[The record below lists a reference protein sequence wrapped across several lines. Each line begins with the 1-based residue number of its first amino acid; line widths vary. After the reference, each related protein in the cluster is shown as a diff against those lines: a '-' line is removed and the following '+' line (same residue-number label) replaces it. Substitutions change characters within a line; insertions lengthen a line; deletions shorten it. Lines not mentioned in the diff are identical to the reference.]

1 MDANG
6 EWVLSIATANP
17 GVLVKAPGNQSD
29 YTRRINIERIL
40 QTYCREAGR
49 TDNKHSNENQRLS
62 FTTKRVE
69 ESGTG

>member
-17 GVLVKAPGNQSD
+17 GVLVKSSCNQSD

-40 QTYCREAGR
+40 RTYCREAGR

-62 FTTKRVE
+62 FTTK
-69 ESGTG
+69 ESKNPGPA